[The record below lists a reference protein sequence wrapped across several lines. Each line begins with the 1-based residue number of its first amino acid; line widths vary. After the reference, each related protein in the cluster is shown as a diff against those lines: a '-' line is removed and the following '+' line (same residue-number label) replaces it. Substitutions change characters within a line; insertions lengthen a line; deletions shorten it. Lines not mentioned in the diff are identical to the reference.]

1 MQLQVIQE
9 ATTVVEEDVSMTT
22 SNLTRTNSKIAN
34 NEIVLAEELHSA
46 EGKGSQEL
54 TEHEIDEFRSREQI
68 SASEGNNADI
78 NSKYTSQLGM
88 EFKGKNEA

>member
-9 ATTVVEEDVSMTT
+9 ATSVVEDVSRTT
-22 SNLTRTNSKIAN
+22 SDLTRTNLETTN
-34 NEIVLAEELHSA
+34 NEIVPAEEIDTA

-54 TEHEIDEFRSREQI
+54 TEQEIDEFISREQI

-78 NSKYTSQLGM
+78 NSKYTP
-88 EFKGKNEA
+88 

>member
-9 ATTVVEEDVSMTT
+9 ATSVVEEDVSRTT
-22 SNLTRTNSKIAN
+22 IDLTRTNSETTN
-34 NEIVLAEELHSA
+34 NKVVPAEEIDTI

-54 TEHEIDEFRSREQI
+54 TEQEIDEFISREHI

-78 NSKYTSQLGM
+78 NSKYTP
-88 EFKGKNEA
+88 

>member
-9 ATTVVEEDVSMTT
+9 ATSVVEEDVSRKT
-22 SNLTRTNSKIAN
+22 SNLTRTNSETAN
-34 NEIVLAEELHSA
+34 NEIVLAEEIDTV

-54 TEHEIDEFRSREQI
+54 TEQEIDEFISREQI

-78 NSKYTSQLGM
+78 NSKYTPQVGM
-88 EFKGKNEA
+88 EFKEKI

>member
-9 ATTVVEEDVSMTT
+9 ATSVVEDVSRTT
-22 SNLTRTNSKIAN
+22 SDLTRTNLETTN
-34 NEIVLAEELHSA
+34 NEIVPAEEINTA

-54 TEHEIDEFRSREQI
+54 TEYEIDEFISREQI

-78 NSKYTSQLGM
+78 NSTHTPQLGM
-88 EFKGKNEA
+88 EFKEKI